1 MNRLGRS
8 ELRHNDLGS
17 RRDVASSRQ
26 ATIVSACLFGVNCR
40 YDSQNNLNERV
51 MRLCTKG
58 VLIPVCPEQ
67 LGGLGTP
74 REPMQILG
82 GRGSEVLDGEAR
94 VTTRSGRDVTKNLVR
109 GAEEVLKIVR
119 SLDVRDAILKSRSP
133 SCGCGKIHDGMSSR
147 LVEGD
152 GVTAA
157 LLKRSGIWV
166 ITEDDL

>member
-1 MNRLGRS
+1 M
-8 ELRHNDLGS
+8 
-17 RRDVASSRQ
+17 
-26 ATIVSACLFGVNCR
+26 CLSTG
-40 YDSQNNLNERV
+40 E
-51 MRLCTKG
+51 

-82 GRGSEVLDGEAR
+82 GRGSEVLDGKAK
-94 VTTRSGRDVTKNLVR
+94 VTTRRGGDVTKNLVR

-119 SLDVRDAILKSRSP
+119 SLDVKGAILKSRSP
-133 SCGCGKIHDGMSSR
+133 SCGCGKIHDGLSSR

-152 GVTAA
+152 GVTTA

-166 ITEDDL
+166 ITESDL